1 MRTRIITNLDVT
13 PRFFLSPLGAPAMAP
28 ADEPGAIFGLPV
40 RRAKLVFSAICVPP
54 SKRTK
59 VPARI
64 GYAGIIRGLSLL
76 SSVLPGVRLQVF
88 AYLYAA
94 EEIEITQHAQG
105 TSITFTSLPN

>member
-40 RRAKLVFSAICVPP
+40 RRFLWICVPP

-105 TSITFTSLPN
+105 TSITFTSPPN

>member
-1 MRTRIITNLDVT
+1 
-13 PRFFLSPLGAPAMAP
+13 MAP

-40 RRAKLVFSAICVPP
+40 RRAKPVFSAICVPP

>member
-1 MRTRIITNLDVT
+1 
-13 PRFFLSPLGAPAMAP
+13 MAP

-40 RRAKLVFSAICVPP
+40 RRAKPVFSAICVPP

-105 TSITFTSLPN
+105 TSITFTSPPN